1 MPRIDLDALR
11 RTPAYPFVEAAH
23 YLRLPKSTLRSWFL
37 GQAGFRSLIRL
48 DSKTPSEGLSFINLV
63 EAHVLAGIR
72 RIHGV
77 PLPKVRKSLAYVAN
91 HLDVQRH
98 AAPQD
103 VLVHKAQEQTVEH
116 QADQGQAEQLVQHG
130 ADLPLIEQERVQPV
144 RIAQHQ
150 IEDAAPRVI
159 GQGGRRRRR
168 QCSRW
173 RRK

>member
-48 DSKTPSEGLSFINLV
+48 DGKAPSEGLSFINLI

-77 PLPKVRKSLAYVAN
+77 PLPKVRKSLAYVVATWESS
-91 HLDVQRH
+91 DRS
-98 AAPQD
+98 
-103 VLVHKAQEQTVEH
+103 
-116 QADQGQAEQLVQHG
+116 
-130 ADLPLIEQERVQPV
+130 
-144 RIAQHQ
+144 
-150 IEDAAPRVI
+150 
-159 GQGGRRRRR
+159 R
-168 QCSRW
+168 QCSS
-173 RRK
+173 RRMASICSSTISATF